1 MILYPAIEL
10 RAVQENALET
20 ALMEA
25 KSFEEMGFER
35 LYIID
40 RDAQFFGK
48 PFNVAAVQAIVKNT
62 KLPVWAGGGVRDIT
76 TIRALLQL
84 GAEQVIIGPL
94 FWQQEGKLVEAA
106 QQFPR
111 QLVALID
118 ALTGYIAHDSM
129 QQDRQRV
136 LELALEFERQGVAGI
151 LYMEH
156 EREGVMGTLDTEMI
170 ADMAFSLTIP
180 LYVTGG
186 INSMMDLRALKAEAY
201 TGIAGVVLGRALV
214 DGRIDP
220 ITALATLKS
229 DEKNLS

>member
-10 RAVQENALET
+10 RGAQHNGFDT
-20 ALMEA
+20 AIEEA
-25 KSFEEMGFER
+25 KRFEEMGFER
-35 LYIID
+35 IYIID
-40 RDAQFFGK
+40 RDAQYFGK
-48 PFNVAAVQAIVKNT
+48 PFNVTAVQAIAKST
-62 KLPVWAGGGVRDIT
+62 SLPVWAGGGLRDIA

-84 GAEQVIIGPL
+84 GIERVIVGPI
-94 FWQQEGKLVEAA
+94 FWQQEGKLVEAS
-106 QQFPR
+106 QQFPG

-118 ALTGYIAHDSM
+118 ALTGYVAHDSAKM
-129 QQDRQRV
+129 ARQRV
-136 LELALEFERQGVAGI
+136 LDLALEFERQGAAGI

-156 EREGVMGTLDTEMI
+156 EREGVMGELDTEMI
-170 ADMAFSLTIP
+170 ADMAFALTIP

-186 INSMMDLRALKAEAY
+186 INSMTDLRALKAEAY

-229 DEKNLS
+229 GDAELS